1 MGLYVKT
8 LFKWV
13 LLGGVIGV
21 AGGAVGSLFHIGVNY
36 ATAVRLAHPWILY
49 LMPVGGLAIVGLY
62 KLCHLEGKGTNA
74 IIESVHFGES
84 VPILLVPV
92 IFVSTVI
99 THLCGGSAG
108 REGAALQI
116 GGGLGFQAGKLL
128 RLGEKDLP
136 LATLCGMSGVF
147 SALFGTPLTA
157 TVFALEVIS
166 VGVLYYAGLV
176 PCITAAMAA
185 YGVSALMGV
194 EPTRFTVSM
203 PRVTLE
209 LMLPVVALSIL
220 CALVSILF
228 CKGLHW
234 TEHLL
239 TRSFRNPWLRV
250 LAGAAILIVLSMLTN
265 GDYNGAGM
273 DVIARALRGDVS
285 GWAWLWKLLFTAVTI
300 GCGFKGGEVVPSFF
314 VGAAFGCFMGG
325 LLGLP
330 AGFAAAI
337 GLVAVFCGAVNCPI
351 ASVFLSIE
359 LFGTGDLLY
368 FAMACA
374 ISYLLSGY
382 CGLYSSQTILY
393 SKMRAE
399 FINIHT
405 NENEESKLRPG
416 KCKPIR
422 WPRISPVC
430 YNRPRKGGMDMQILN
445 VTGLKKVY
453 TTRFGGSQVMAL
465 RQVDFSV
472 EEGEYV
478 TIMGESGSGKTT
490 LLNILAALDKPTAGR
505 VELDGR
511 DMSAVRESDAAAF
524 RRDNLG
530 FVFQEFNLLDTFT
543 LRDNIYL
550 PLVLAGRPYRELK
563 ARLDP
568 IARQLGILELLDKY
582 PYGCPAARSSGPP
595 WPGR

>member
-166 VGVLYYAGLV
+166 VGVLYYAGLI
-176 PCITAAMAA
+176 PCITAAMTG
-185 YGVSALMGV
+185 YLISLLMGV
-194 EPTRFTVSM
+194 PPTRFTVAM
-203 PRVTLE
+203 PALDAWT
-209 LMLPVVALSIL
+209 MLLVVVLAIL

-228 CKGLHW
+228 CRGLHI
-234 TEHLL
+234 TEHLAARLVKNSYLRGVVGGVVIVAL
-239 TRSFRNPWLRV
+239 TL
-250 LAGAAILIVLSMLTN
+250 LLGTT
-265 GDYNGAGM
+265 DYNGAGM
-273 DVIARALRGDVS
+273 DVITRALSGQTD
-285 GWAWLWKLLFTAVTI
+285 GWAWLLKLLFTAVTI

-314 VGAAFGCFMGG
+314 VGATFGCWVGS
-325 LLGLP
+325 LLGLSP
-330 AGFAAAI
+330 AFTAAI

-351 ASVFLSIE
+351 ASVMLSVE
-359 LFGTGDLLY
+359 LFGAEGMLY

-374 ISYLLSGY
+374 ISYVLSGY

-393 SKMRAE
+393 SKLRAE
-399 FINIHT
+399 FIN
-405 NENEESKLRPG
+405 
-416 KCKPIR
+416 
-422 WPRISPVC
+422 
-430 YNRPRKGGMDMQILN
+430 
-445 VTGLKKVY
+445 
-453 TTRFGGSQVMAL
+453 
-465 RQVDFSV
+465 
-472 EEGEYV
+472 
-478 TIMGESGSGKTT
+478 
-490 LLNILAALDKPTAGR
+490 
-505 VELDGR
+505 
-511 DMSAVRESDAAAF
+511 VRTKE
-524 RRDNLG
+524 
-530 FVFQEFNLLDTFT
+530 
-543 LRDNIYL
+543 
-550 PLVLAGRPYRELK
+550 
-563 ARLDP
+563 
-568 IARQLGILELLDKY
+568 
-582 PYGCPAARSSGPP
+582 
-595 WPGR
+595 